1 MKHIPS
7 YPKIMILGS
16 AYTENALIGEVIIQE
31 KVDGS
36 QFSFGKNEDG
46 ELVCRSKGQQQDL
59 YAPDKMFT
67 AGVEYVKS
75 LDLSGFEPDTYFYGE
90 YLQKPK
96 HNVLKY
102 SRIPNNH
109 IVLFDVFNKGMFLS
123 RAPLEVYAKEL
134 GLEVVPELY
143 KGELDRT
150 RIADAHGGTSSPA
163 SDHLKRIIMTTESF
177 LGGETV
183 EGVVIKNYDQKILL
197 GGMIFPVFTKY
208 VRESFKE
215 RHDTEWKIKRPKDS
229 IEDYI
234 KGFCSEARWQKAFQ
248 YLRDNS
254 SLEMQARDIPKL
266 IKRVQEDITEEEEAN
281 IRETLYNK
289 FIGEIMRHS
298 IKGLPEWWKNKLLD
312 NVK

>member
-7 YPKIMILGS
+7 YPKIMVLGS
-16 AYTENALIGEVIIQE
+16 AYTENALVGDVIIQE

-36 QFSFGKNEDG
+36 QFSFGINEDG

-59 YAPDKMFT
+59 YAPDKMFQN
-67 AGVEYVKS
+67 GVDFVRS
-75 LDLSGFEPDTYFYGE
+75 LKLSADPDTYFYGE

-109 IVLFDVFNKGMFLS
+109 IVLFDIFHKGKFMNRIDL
-123 RAPLEVYAKEL
+123 LESAKSL

-150 RIADAHGGTSSPA
+150 RMQDAHGGTSSPA
-163 SDHLKRIIMTTESF
+163 ADHLKRIISTTESF

-183 EGVVIKNYDQKILL
+183 EGVVIKNYDQKIML
-197 GGMIFPVFTKY
+197 GGTIYPLFTKY

-215 RHDTEWKIKRPKDS
+215 RHDTEWKIKKPRAS
-229 IEDYI
+229 LEDYV
-234 KGFCSEARWQKAFQ
+234 KGFCSEPRWQKAFQ
-248 YLRDNS
+248 YLRDNGQ
-254 SLEMQARDIPKL
+254 LEMQARDIPKL

-289 FIGEIMRHS
+289 FIGEIMRNS
-298 IKGLPEWWKNKLLD
+298 IKGLPEWWKEKLLE